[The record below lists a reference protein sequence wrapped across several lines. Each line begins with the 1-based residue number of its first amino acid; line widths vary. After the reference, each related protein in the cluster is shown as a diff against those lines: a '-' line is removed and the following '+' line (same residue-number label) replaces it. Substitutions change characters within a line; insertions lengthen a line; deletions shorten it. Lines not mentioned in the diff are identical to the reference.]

1 MISDEGKRNSRPCE
15 PKSSAFITLH
25 NMNETQSI
33 LNTSNSYAMLHGI
46 FLGIWGIL
54 SLVFN
59 VLSLT
64 QEWMQLPVMLFTLS
78 SPFFAC
84 WLTFRFRRV
93 VAPCPT
99 QNFSFTAGFLHTF
112 FCGFYASLWVALFV
126 YIYLRFLDG
135 GYVFDLYEQLLNSPD
150 FQQALRASGSSDMF
164 ESVGGVRE
172 MIKLMRELPPSSY
185 ASAFFIYSL
194 LLAPFFSLIIG
205 AVSSRKA
212 RPPRMD
218 ACQ

>member
-1 MISDEGKRNSRPCE
+1 MISEEGKRKSRPCE
-15 PKSSAFITLH
+15 SQSSAFITLQ

-64 QEWMQLPVMLFTLS
+64 QVWMQLPVMLFTLS

-84 WLTFRFRRV
+84 WLTFRFRRE
-93 VAPCPT
+93 VAPLPT
-99 QNFSFTAGFLHTF
+99 QSFSFTAGFLHTF
-112 FCGFYASLWVALFV
+112 FCGFYASLWIALFV
-126 YIYLRFLDG
+126 YVYLRFLDG
-135 GYVFDLYEQLLNSPD
+135 GYVFDLYEQILNAPD
-150 FQQALRASGSSDMF
+150 VQQALRASGMSATIEPM
-164 ESVGGVRE
+164 GGVKGMVE
-172 MIKLMRELPPSSY
+172 QMRALPPSSY
-185 ASAFFIYSL
+185 ASTFFIYSL

-205 AVSSRKA
+205 ALSSRKA

>member
-1 MISDEGKRNSRPCE
+1 M
-15 PKSSAFITLH
+15 T
-25 NMNETQSI
+25 ETQKT
-33 LNTSNSYAMLHGI
+33 LNIANFFAMQNGI

-59 VLSLT
+59 VLALK
-64 QEWMQLPVMLFTLS
+64 QAWMQLPAFFFFLS

-84 WLTFRFRRV
+84 WLTFRFRKE
-93 VAPCPT
+93 VAPLPT
-99 QNFSFTAGFLHTF
+99 QSFSFTAGFLHTF
-112 FCGFYASLWVALFV
+112 FCGFYASLWIALFV
-126 YIYLRFLDG
+126 YVYLRFLDG
-135 GYVFDLYEQLLNSPD
+135 GYVFDLYEQILNAPD
-150 FQQALRASGSSDMF
+150 FQQALRVPGTSAMF
-164 ESVGGVRE
+164 EPMGGVRG
-172 MIKLMRELPPSSY
+172 MIDLMRELPPSSY
-185 ASAFFIYSL
+185 ASTFFIYSL

>member
-1 MISDEGKRNSRPCE
+1 MISDEGKRKSRPCE

-84 WLTFRFRRV
+84 WLTFRFRRE
-93 VAPCPT
+93 VAPYPT
-99 QNFSFTAGFLHTF
+99 QNFSFTAGL
-112 FCGFYASLWVALFV
+112 
-126 YIYLRFLDG
+126 LRFLRFPLG
-135 GYVFDLYEQLLNSPD
+135 GPLCLYLSALLGWRLRFRPLRTTSQCARFPASPPRLWLIGYV
-150 FQQALRASGSSDMF
+150 
-164 ESVGGVRE
+164 
-172 MIKLMRELPPSSY
+172 
-185 ASAFFIYSL
+185 
-194 LLAPFFSLIIG
+194 
-205 AVSSRKA
+205 
-212 RPPRMD
+212 
-218 ACQ
+218 

>member
-1 MISDEGKRNSRPCE
+1 MISEEGKRKSRPCE
-15 PKSSAFITLH
+15 SKSSAFITIQY
-25 NMNETQSI
+25 MNETQSI

-64 QEWMQLPVMLFTLS
+64 QVWMQLPVMLFTLS

-84 WLTFRFRRV
+84 WLTFRFRRE
-93 VAPCPT
+93 VAPLPT
-99 QNFSFTAGFLHTF
+99 QSFSFTAGFLHTF

-126 YIYLRFLDG
+126 YVYLRFMDG
-135 GYVFDLYEQLLNSPD
+135 GYVFDLYEQILKAPD
-150 FQQALRASGSSDMF
+150 FQQALRASGMSATIEPM
-164 ESVGGVRE
+164 GGVKGMVE
-172 MIKLMRELPPSSY
+172 QMRALPPSSY
-185 ASAFFIYSL
+185 ASTFFIYSL

-212 RPPRMD
+212 RPPRID

>member
-1 MISDEGKRNSRPCE
+1 
-15 PKSSAFITLH
+15 
-25 NMNETQSI
+25 MNETQSI

-64 QEWMQLPVMLFTLS
+64 QVWMQLPVMLFTLS

-84 WLTFRFRRV
+84 WLTFRFRRE
-93 VAPCPT
+93 VAPLPT
-99 QNFSFTAGFLHTF
+99 QSFSFTAGFLHTF
-112 FCGFYASLWVALFV
+112 FCGFYASLWIALFV
-126 YIYLRFLDG
+126 YVYLRFLDG
-135 GYVFDLYEQLLNSPD
+135 GYVFDLYEQILNAPD
-150 FQQALRASGSSDMF
+150 FQQALRASGMSATIEPM
-164 ESVGGVRE
+164 GGVKGMVE
-172 MIKLMRELPPSSY
+172 QMRALPPSSY
-185 ASAFFIYSL
+185 ASTFFIYSL

-205 AVSSRKA
+205 ALSSRKA

-218 ACQ
+218 ASQ

>member
-1 MISDEGKRNSRPCE
+1 
-15 PKSSAFITLH
+15 
-25 NMNETQSI
+25 MNETQSI

-84 WLTFRFRRV
+84 WLTFRFRRE

-135 GYVFDLYEQLLNSPD
+135 GYVYEQLLNAPD

-164 ESVGGVRE
+164 ESVGGIRE

>member
-1 MISDEGKRNSRPCE
+1 MISDEGKRKSRPCE

-84 WLTFRFRRV
+84 WLTFRFRRE

-135 GYVFDLYEQLLNSPD
+135 GYVFDIYEQLLNSPD
-150 FQQALRASGSSDMF
+150 FQQALRASGS
-164 ESVGGVRE
+164 SVGGVRE

-212 RPPRMD
+212 RPPRMN

>member
-1 MISDEGKRNSRPCE
+1 MISDEGTRKLRPCE

-33 LNTSNSYAMLHGI
+33 LNISNSYAMLHGI

-84 WLTFRFRRV
+84 WLTFRFRRE

-135 GYVFDLYEQLLNSPD
+135 GYVFDLYEQILCAPD
-150 FQQALRASGSSDMF
+150 SQQALRASGMSAML
-164 ESVGGVRE
+164 EPMGGVKGMVNQLRE
-172 MIKLMRELPPSSY
+172 TSPITYSST
-185 ASAFFIYSL
+185 FFIYSL

-205 AVSSRKA
+205 AVSIRKA
-212 RPPRMD
+212 RPPRME
-218 ACQ
+218 AGQ

>member
-1 MISDEGKRNSRPCE
+1 MIAEEGKRKSRPCE
-15 PKSSAFITLH
+15 SKSSAFITLQ

-64 QEWMQLPVMLFTLS
+64 QVWMQLPVMLFTLS

-84 WLTFRFRRV
+84 WLTFRFRRE
-93 VAPCPT
+93 VAPLPT
-99 QNFSFTAGFLHTF
+99 QSFSFTAGFLHTF

-126 YIYLRFLDG
+126 YVYLRFMDG
-135 GYVFDLYEQLLNSPD
+135 GYVFDLYEQILKAPD
-150 FQQALRASGSSDMF
+150 FQQALRASGMSATIEPM
-164 ESVGGVRE
+164 GGVKGMVE
-172 MIKLMRELPPSSY
+172 QMRALPPSSY
-185 ASAFFIYSL
+185 ASTFFIYSL

-212 RPPRMD
+212 RPPRID